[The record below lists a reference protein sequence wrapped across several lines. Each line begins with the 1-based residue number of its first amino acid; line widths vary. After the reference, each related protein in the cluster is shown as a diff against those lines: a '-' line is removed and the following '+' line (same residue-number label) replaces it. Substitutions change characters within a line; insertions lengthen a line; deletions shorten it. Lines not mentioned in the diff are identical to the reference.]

1 MVKSAVWIGALGAGV
16 AAVLIVAY
24 MPSLFLPP
32 QEEVA
37 LLQSGGQVKSQLVV
51 GEEGS
56 FRGLASGG
64 KPPYQFEWAFPDGTV
79 ERSANATHIFTSP
92 GTYEVTV
99 SVSDASGQSEQHPFE
114 INVAP
119 AQ

>member
-1 MVKSAVWIGALGAGV
+1 VVKSAVWIAAVGAGV

-24 MPSLFLPP
+24 MPNLFIPP
-32 QEEVA
+32 QEKVGA
-37 LLQSGGQVKSQLVV
+37 LQSGGQVKSQLVV
-51 GEEGS
+51 GEVGS

-64 KPPYQFEWAFPDGTV
+64 KPPYQFEWGFPDGTV
-79 ERSANATHIFTSP
+79 VRSVNATRAFDSP

-99 SVSDASGQSEQHPFE
+99 SVTDSAGQSGHHSFE
-114 INVAP
+114 INVSP

>member
-1 MVKSAVWIGALGAGV
+1 MVKSVVWIAALGAGV

-24 MPSLFLPP
+24 MPQVFFP
-32 QEEVA
+32 QEKVGP
-37 LLQSGGQVKSQLVV
+37 LQSGGQVKSELVV
-51 GEEGS
+51 GEVGT

-64 KPPYQFEWAFPDGTV
+64 KPPYQFEWSFPDGSV
-79 ERSANATHIFTSP
+79 VRSVNATRAFDSP

-99 SVSDASGQSEQHPFE
+99 SVSDAAGQSGQYSFE
-114 INVAP
+114 IDVVP

>member
-1 MVKSAVWIGALGAGV
+1 MLGAGV

-24 MPSLFLPP
+24 MPRLFFSPP
-32 QEEVA
+32 ELVEP
-37 LLQSGGQVKSQLVV
+37 LEGGGQVKSQLVA
-51 GEEGS
+51 GEFGS

-64 KPPYQFEWAFPDGTV
+64 KPPYPFEWGFPDDSV
-79 ERSANATHIFTSP
+79 VRSQNATRAFDSP

-99 SVSDASGQSEQHPFE
+99 AVADSASQSDQHSFE
-114 INVAP
+114 INVSP

>member
-1 MVKSAVWIGALGAGV
+1 MVKSAVWITAIGAGV

-24 MPSLFLPP
+24 MPQLFFPP
-32 QEEVA
+32 PEEVKA
-37 LLQSGGQVKSQLVV
+37 LQSGGQVTSQLAV
-51 GEEGS
+51 GETGS

-64 KPPYQFEWAFPDGTV
+64 KPPYQFEWAFPDGTI
-79 ERSANATHIFTSP
+79 ERSMNATHIFTSP

-99 SVSDASGQSEQHPFE
+99 SVSDTSGQTGQHSFE
-114 INVAP
+114 IDVAP

>member
-1 MVKSAVWIGALGAGV
+1 VVKSAVWIAAVGAGV

-24 MPSLFLPP
+24 MPQLFFPP
-32 QEEVA
+32 PEEIKP
-37 LLQSGGQVKSQLVV
+37 LQSGGQVKNELAV
-51 GEEGS
+51 GEAGS

-64 KPPYQFEWAFPDGTV
+64 KPPYQFEWGFPDGSV
-79 ERSANATHIFTSP
+79 VRSMNATRAFDSP

-99 SVSDASGQSEQHPFE
+99 TVTDSAGQSGHHSFE
-114 INVAP
+114 IQVSP